1 MILVTGGIASGKRTY
16 VRSLGYDESQMSS
29 LIASDAPVLVGL
41 EELLRAGELLQTDLR
56 ALRDKDVVV
65 CCEVGQGVV
74 PMDARERAWRER
86 VGRACAVLA
95 RDATRVVR
103 MVCGI
108 PLVIKEEQ

>member
-16 VRSLGYDESQMSS
+16 VRSLGYSDSQMSS
-29 LIASDAPVLVGL
+29 RVADEASVLIGL
-41 EELLRAGELLQTDLR
+41 EELLRAGDPSKSDLD
-56 ALRDKDVVV
+56 ALMAKDVVV
-65 CCEVGQGVV
+65 CCEVGMGVV

-86 VGRACAVLA
+86 VGRTCAVWA

-108 PLVIKEEQ
+108 PMVIKGER